1 MRSENDQV
9 RGDVAIAPVLRALSK
24 INRRMVRRS
33 ALGILFLAVFAVP
46 GGASGRTTDV
56 AFGWVVAPVAGT
68 TQKWIRIENTDDN
81 NSILLASVHGLTFN
95 ITSIVSVRASGGPT
109 PNCTISTAA
118 TTFDYLYCSGNLPPD
133 SSLILVVNTN
143 GSGGDFEV
151 AANDAYDPAAL
162 DYAPDTEIAPLLPA
176 TASLTKTPTTES
188 VSFTSGGNAFDE
200 VELLPYG
207 LTVTKVDSI
216 TPAGST
222 CDLQGPGLD
231 CNVDLAANA
240 TGTITFETAPGSSAT
255 PTADVVLTG
264 DDGVGDAFVTQTQGA
279 APTYDLL
286 TKAQPSVVTYKRGQK
301 LAAHPIRFTVT
312 NAAAA
317 TIASPPV
324 ALTETTSGT
333 SALKLLGAKLSCQP
347 NSPRTPA
354 LKPGQSAIACTIA
367 FTPTRPVA
375 RNAGR
380 LTVTLAAACA
390 SPEKACTNNRARA
403 TIIVK

>member
-1 MRSENDQV
+1 MR
-9 RGDVAIAPVLRALSK
+9 GHVATALRALPA

-33 ALGILFLAVFAVP
+33 ALVILVLAVFALP

-56 AFGWVVAPVAGT
+56 AFGWVVAPLSG
-68 TQKWIRIENTDDN
+68 TQKWIRIANTDDD
-81 NSILLASVHGLTFN
+81 NSILLASVHGISFN
-95 ITSIVSVRASGGPT
+95 ITSIASVRASGAPT

-118 TTFDYLYCSGNLPPD
+118 TTFDYLYCSGELPPD

-143 GSGGDFEV
+143 GSGGDFEI
-151 AANDAYDPAAL
+151 AANDAYDPALL
-162 DYAPDTEIAPLLPA
+162 DYAPDTQIAPLLPL
-176 TASLTKTPTTES
+176 TARLTKTPTTEQ

-200 VELLPYG
+200 VELLPHG

-231 CNVDLAANA
+231 CLVDLAANA
-240 TGTITFETAPGSSAT
+240 SGTITFETAAGSSST

-264 DDGVGDAFVTQTQGA
+264 DDGVGDANVTQTQGA

-286 TKAQPSVVTYKRGQK
+286 TKAQPSAVTYKRGQK

-312 NAAAA
+312 NAATA
-317 TIASPPV
+317 TLASPPV
-324 ALTETTSGT
+324 AVTETVSGN
-333 SALKLLGAKLSCQP
+333 SPLKLLGAKLSCQP
-347 NSPRTPA
+347 NDRRTPS
-354 LKPGQSAIACTIA
+354 LKPGESATACTIA

-375 RNAGR
+375 RKAGR
-380 LTVTLAAACA
+380 ITVTLAAACT
-390 SPEKACTNNRARA
+390 SPETACTNNRARS
-403 TIIVK
+403 TIVVK